1 MENLQHDPRTKMQIR
16 DLLFSFLYTTVEQ
29 SFKHRLESLIMHNT
43 VIIGATNKLAGIGDT
58 HKSFIYRGEIYSMDK
73 STPPRKMNRLSPKLV
88 PDMDKYLREL
98 KQLNEYEVPFVVGY
112 INRVLNSS
120 NDLYDYLRMF
130 PKSIHPP
137 IEKLIASYPH
147 RATHLTDEEVQ
158 GILDNNTQ
166 SISLIKQRMAINL
179 VI

>member
-16 DLLFSFLYTTVEQ
+16 DLLFSFLYTIVEKQ
-29 SFKHRLESLIMHNT
+29 FKHRLDTLITRNT
-43 VIIGATNKLAGIGDT
+43 VITGAT
-58 HKSFIYRGEIYSMDK
+58 HKSFSYRGEVYSADQ
-73 STPPRKMNRLSPKLV
+73 TAPPRRMNRLSPKLV
-88 PDMDKYLREL
+88 PEMDNYLREL

-120 NDLYDYLRMF
+120 NDLHDYLRLF
-130 PKSIHPP
+130 PQSIHPP

-147 RATHLTDEEVQ
+147 RTTHLTNEEVQ
-158 GILDNNTQ
+158 GIQDNNAQ

-179 VI
+179 II